1 MPDPILTD
9 TAAVGGTVL
18 PGGPV
23 PSGTSA
29 PADTSASF
37 SDPGPSGSPATD
49 FSVALLRAFVSLGI
63 RDIVVSPGSRS
74 QALALVAAEL
84 ERLGLVRLHV
94 RIDER
99 GAGFLALGLAVE
111 TGVPALV
118 ICTSGTAVANLH
130 PAVLEAH
137 HSGVPVIVLTADRPV
152 ELRGIRSNQTTV
164 QTGLFGV
171 ATRLCLDVPAPGAAA
186 DASPAAATAVRTAD
200 SVRAGELATRAMD
213 AATGVRSLDPGPVQL
228 NLAFRE
234 PLSAPVTLERSAAPL
249 ATAGEPSVDGG
260 QSDDAPTFAASGNDA
275 AAGAAAPG
283 AAVNVAGSS
292 SVAWGT
298 AVVGDAAVLVVDA
311 GPRTVVVAGTGA
323 GSAAEDCARAGG
335 WPLLAEVS
343 SNARFGPNLVA
354 AYRELL
360 QAEDF
365 GGRVERVIVFGHPSL
380 SREIP
385 ALIQRDDVET
395 IVVAPTGAE
404 WYNPG
409 HRVRT
414 FARAAR
420 VGASATA
427 AAETRDG
434 RAWLGS
440 WVMTSRR
447 VLDAATD
454 EADVPF
460 GAHGM
465 TRAEFAALRAP
476 VTRSMLVDAVW
487 RASWPHDRLVL
498 GASRL
503 IREADRRVPGKKI
516 SVHSNRGLAGIDGTI
531 ATATGIALASQSFQ
545 DGSEPRS
552 TGTTR
557 LLLGDLA
564 LLHDAGSMLLV
575 PGEARARLQ
584 VIVGN
589 DGGGTIFDGLE
600 VAASAPADQ
609 ISRVL
614 YTPQSVDLSALAAAY
629 GWEFGRAATRSELER
644 ALTAPPLGPS
654 LLEVPLTR

>member
-9 TAAVGGTVL
+9 TAAVGEGL
-18 PGGPV
+18 PF
-23 PSGTSA
+23 TS
-29 PADTSASF
+29 PAAT
-37 SDPGPSGSPATD
+37 GSPATD
-49 FSVALLRAFVSLGI
+49 FSVALLGAFVSRGI

-137 HSGVPVIVLTADRPV
+137 HSGVPLIVLTADRPV

-186 DASPAAATAVRTAD
+186 IAAAGAPAGHAGDATESRADGAGRSSDAVRA
-200 SVRAGELATRAMD
+200 AELAARSMD
-213 AATGVRSLDPGPVQL
+213 AATGGRSLDPGPVQL

-234 PLSAPVTLERSAAPL
+234 PLSAPVTLERSADPAATTTEPPL
-249 ATAGEPSVDGG
+249 SHGQTDGSPAFAVSGDVVTGDQAALVVDGG
-260 QSDDAPTFAASGNDA
+260 
-275 AAGAAAPG
+275 
-283 AAVNVAGSS
+283 
-292 SVAWGT
+292 
-298 AVVGDAAVLVVDA
+298 L
-311 GPRTVVVAGTGA
+311 RTVVVAGTGA
-323 GSAAEDCARAGG
+323 GSAAEEFARAGG

-380 SREIP
+380 SREVP

-414 FARAAR
+414 FARTAR
-420 VGASATA
+420 VGASASSE
-427 AAETRDG
+427 AETRDG

-440 WVMTSRR
+440 WVMSSRR
-447 VLDAATD
+447 VLDAATED
-454 EADVPF
+454 ADVPL

-531 ATATGIALASQSFQ
+531 ATATGIALASQAFQ
-545 DGSEPRS
+545 HGSEPRS

-600 VAASAPADQ
+600 VAASAPDDL

-614 YTPQSVDLSALAAAY
+614 YTPQGVDLSALAAAY
-629 GWEFGRAATRSELER
+629 GWEYDRAATRSELER

>member
-9 TAAVGGTVL
+9 TAAVGGS
-18 PGGPV
+18 V
-23 PSGTSA
+23 PFDS
-29 PADTSASF
+29 PA
-37 SDPGPSGSPATD
+37 PSGSPATD
-49 FSVALLRAFVSLGI
+49 FSVALLGAFLGLGV

-137 HSGVPVIVLTADRPV
+137 HSGVPLIVLTADRPV

-186 DASPAAATAVRTAD
+186 DAAGSHAADPARSSDAVRAAELATQAMAAATGR
-200 SVRAGELATRAMD
+200 S
-213 AATGVRSLDPGPVQL
+213 SLDPGPVQL

-234 PLSAPVTLERSAAPL
+234 PLSAPLTLERSADTA
-249 ATAGEPSVDGG
+249 AKAGEPSVSRG
-260 QSDDAPTFAASGNDA
+260 QTDDSPAFAVTGDVA
-275 AAGAAAPG
+275 AL
-283 AAVNVAGSS
+283 
-292 SVAWGT
+292 
-298 AVVGDAAVLVVDA
+298 VLDA

-323 GSAAEDCARAGG
+323 GSAAEDFARAGG

-531 ATATGIALASQSFQ
+531 ATATGIALASQAFQ

-552 TGTTR
+552 TGMTR

-600 VAASAPADQ
+600 VAASAPQDQ

-614 YTPQSVDLSALAAAY
+614 YTPHGVDLSALAAAY
-629 GWEFGRAATRSELER
+629 GWEYVRAATRSDLER